1 MDKLYLDQHISGQF
15 NKELEELRSKVMTM
29 GGMAEEMV
37 GNALKALEENDS
49 ELAEEVVEAD
59 RRVNDLEKDIDEQA
73 NLIIARRQP
82 AASDLRLVISIIK
95 TITDL
100 ERVGDEAEHIARL
113 VIRLSQADRPSSNYR
128 ELTGLGQHVRAMLQ
142 DALDG
147 FARLVPEVAVELVRE
162 DKKVDQE
169 YESILRQYY
178 SYMVEDPRTIR
189 RVLDAIWI
197 ARSLERIGDHAKNIG
212 EYTIYLVEG
221 KDMRH
226 ATPEE
231 MEVQLQ
237 EGGRTEEDRK
247 PER

>member
-1 MDKLYLDQHISGQF
+1 MDKLYLDRHISGQF
-15 NKELEELRSKVMTM
+15 NKELEELRNKVMTM
-29 GGMAEEMV
+29 GGMVEEMV
-37 GNALKALEENDS
+37 GNALKALEDYDS
-49 ELAEEVVEAD
+49 ELAAAVVEAD
-59 RRVNDLEKDIDEQA
+59 QQVNELEKDIDEHA

-100 ERVGDEAEHIARL
+100 ERVGDEAEHIGRL
-113 VIRLSQADRPSSNYR
+113 VIRLTEADRPSSHYR
-128 ELTGLGQHVRAMLQ
+128 ELIGLGSHVRTMLQ
-142 DALDG
+142 NALDG
-147 FARLVPEVAVELVRE
+147 FARLVPETAVYLVRE

-178 SYMVEDPRTIR
+178 SYMVEDPRNIR

-226 ATPEE
+226 ASPEE
-231 MEVQLQ
+231 MESQLS
-237 EGGRTEEDRK
+237 EDSDGS
-247 PER
+247 